1 MMSSALGV
9 FLPSR
14 CAEMGLGQ
22 LDLTTCRTLQTRS
35 LCRSMRLSVC
45 MYSPAWSTLSHRPW
59 HSCGTHTT
67 YYVGTTVGISV
78 LVIDSRLMEM
88 GCALVFLFLG
98 YMRLT
103 CFLGEEKKER
113 PDDEC
118 GLLWRSSRGA
128 RGILPRAGERPWT
141 WPEWDCTVRRVETHK
156 LSFRPRLLVLHGANN
171 GEDRCWR
178 AAW

>member
-1 MMSSALGV
+1 MMLPALGV

-35 LCRSMRLSVC
+35 LWRSMRLSVC
-45 MYSPAWSTLSHRPW
+45 LYLFPCIVHTVPPSLAQPW
-59 HSCGTHTT
+59 HP

-78 LVIDSRLMEM
+78 LVIDFRLMEM
-88 GCALVFLFLG
+88 RCALVFLFLG

-103 CFLGEEKKER
+103 CFLGEEKKKDR
-113 PDDEC
+113 TTS
-118 GLLWRSSRGA
+118 GLPWRSSRGT
-128 RGILPRAGERPWT
+128 RGILPPAGERPWT

-178 AAW
+178 AAQ